1 MDVYSLV
8 WDRVL
13 PIPQIVTVD
22 FNGKTTSL
30 VNGANRAF
38 AVNGTGTT
46 GYHSTFVIRS
56 LKELKLTFG

>member
-1 MDVYSLV
+1 VDVYSLV
-8 WDRVL
+8 WDRVW

-38 AVNGTGTT
+38 AVDGTGTT
-46 GYHSTFVIRS
+46 GYPATTPRS
-56 LKELKLTFG
+56 SSKS